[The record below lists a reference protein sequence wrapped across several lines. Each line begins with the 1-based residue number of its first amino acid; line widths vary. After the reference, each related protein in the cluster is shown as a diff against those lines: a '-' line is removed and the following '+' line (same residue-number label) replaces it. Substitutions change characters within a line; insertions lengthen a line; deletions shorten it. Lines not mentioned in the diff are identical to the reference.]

1 MKLSQKKQKFTNIL
15 LLLSLLAAGFG
26 VALFDPL
33 VYLFPNQEH
42 FLTNTYFAFPCLLF
56 FCTLFMQPLSGPA
69 KRALA
74 LSFITILWF
83 AAVQRQYL
91 RLDMG
96 TYPISLFAIA
106 YLIAFPFAAVTDK
119 SVRKA
124 SMKWLGILYIAA
136 SGLLILFT
144 VLLLLDLVPEVLI
157 PRIYWDG
164 ARLHASW
171 HPNIGSNIMMTAIGF
186 VLYFLTQENTR
197 QKKILLAL
205 LAAVQ
210 FCVLSLTHSRA
221 ATLLACALMGGT
233 VFFIIWKGGWKRFLA
248 GAAAAVVVIAATY
261 LFSDSLFS
269 FHASVRNVPVAV
281 QPPAESPQPV
291 PQETIIPEEFTTPAP
306 AETTLPV
313 PVETTLPAVEETT
326 LPVPEET
333 LQPLPEETLPL
344 VSAEDAGNHT
354 VNNPQGTLLNDIWT
368 LNNRSLIWKAA
379 FTAMRDNPDLRIW
392 GTKNVGTEISYRFGL
407 PIAHAHNSW
416 IQTRM
421 ELGIPGLLLAL
432 LYTGIALIRCAWIL
446 LCRKADPGKK
456 VIALLVLCI
465 MAAGFLEPFLFVG
478 DISTMFA
485 NFLFFFLTGFL
496 GHWCR
501 ELYGRKPAN
510 R

>member
-83 AAVQRQYL
+83 AAVQRQHL

-136 SGLLILFT
+136 SGLMILFT

-248 GAAAAVVVIAATY
+248 GAAAAVVVIAA
-261 LFSDSLFS
+261 

-281 QPPAESPQPV
+281 QPPAESP
-291 PQETIIPEEFTTPAP
+291 
-306 AETTLPV
+306 
-313 PVETTLPAVEETT
+313 
-326 LPVPEET
+326 
-333 LQPLPEETLPL
+333 
-344 VSAEDAGNHT
+344 S
-354 VNNPQGTLLNDIWT
+354 
-368 LNNRSLIWKAA
+368 R
-379 FTAMRDNPDLRIW
+379 
-392 GTKNVGTEISYRFGL
+392 YR
-407 PIAHAHNSW
+407 
-416 IQTRM
+416 
-421 ELGIPGLLLAL
+421 
-432 LYTGIALIRCAWIL
+432 
-446 LCRKADPGKK
+446 
-456 VIALLVLCI
+456 
-465 MAAGFLEPFLFVG
+465 
-478 DISTMFA
+478 
-485 NFLFFFLTGFL
+485 
-496 GHWCR
+496 
-501 ELYGRKPAN
+501 RKPSFRRN
-510 R
+510 SPHRLPQKPPCRFL